1 MTVRNRYEKIF
12 EYVSYVVNDLQKT
25 DWNDFSEG
33 EKIATQDVV
42 LLVGLLYKMCRVS
55 LVNKA
60 ATDKDM
66 NTVNYSE
73 INESMNAADS
83 VLSNL

>member
-1 MTVRNRYEKIF
+1 
-12 EYVSYVVNDLQKT
+12 
-25 DWNDFSEG
+25 
-33 EKIATQDVV
+33 
-42 LLVGLLYKMCRVS
+42 MCRVS